1 MYIPLPLRLTLFY
14 ALVLGG
20 ALGAFGTL
28 VYNQAQQR
36 AYANLRDTLS
46 SRAASVR
53 LGKDILF
60 PNAFADNKPLILPNV
75 DGAQTVAIEVL
86 DNHLNLL
93 ATTSAQNSPLGTGL
107 DTLKPSP
114 VPWDALAAQQVLAQ
128 ANNVTK
134 YSTITYQN
142 QRYLVY
148 TLLNDDMGSQHII
161 QTASSFT
168 PIEQSLSDLRTLL
181 LRGAALVL
189 ILALVGGWS
198 ISWGVL
204 KAVQRITRT
213 ASIISTS
220 ADLSKRIPI
229 RTKTG
234 RDELAILTATFN
246 EMLSSLQKVYQRQQ
260 RFVADASHELRAP
273 ITAMRCNLDLLARAP
288 DLPTEEV
295 QAALT
300 DTHAEAERMGRLVN
314 DLLLLAHADAQ
325 ASSTIASVY
334 KKDRQKVD
342 LDSLLLAIFR
352 QYRPLEENVSVEA
365 EKRGPRLTLQHIAPA
380 QVYGDRDQLTQA
392 LVALLDNA
400 LKYTPQEGHV
410 ALSLTVID
418 AEAVVKVSDTGIGI
432 AEEDLPNIFERFYR
446 AHQAQARKHSG
457 SGLGLAIVQSIM
469 RDHNGTVGV
478 ESMQGAGS
486 IFTLRL
492 PLVEKKTL

>member
-20 ALGAFGTL
+20 ALGIFGTL
-28 VYNQAQQR
+28 VYNQAEQR
-36 AYANLRDTLS
+36 AYADLRDTLS

-60 PNAFADNKPLILPNV
+60 PNAFADNRPLILPDVN
-75 DGAQTVAIEVL
+75 GAQSVAIEVL
-86 DNHLNLL
+86 DNHLQLL
-93 ATTSAQNSPLGTGL
+93 ATTSAQNTSLGTGL
-107 DTLKPSP
+107 DALKPSP
-114 VPWDALAAQQVLAQ
+114 VPWDTQAAQQALLRPESNQ
-128 ANNVTK
+128 L

-161 QTASSFT
+161 QTASSLA
-168 PIEQSLSDLRTLL
+168 PIEQSLSDLRALL

-189 ILALVGGWS
+189 VLALVGGWF
-198 ISWGVL
+198 ISWSVL

-220 ADLSKRIPI
+220 GDLSKRIPI

-234 RDELAILTATFN
+234 RDELAILAATFN
-246 EMLSSLQKVYQRQQ
+246 EMLNSLQRVYQLQQ

-273 ITAMRCNLDLLARAP
+273 ITAIRCNLDLLARAP
-288 DLPTEEV
+288 DLPTDEA

-300 DTHAEAERMGRLVN
+300 DTRAEAERMGRLVN

-325 ASSTIASVY
+325 ASSTIVSVY
-334 KKDRQKVD
+334 KKDQQTVD
-342 LDSLLLAIFR
+342 LDSLLLAVFR
-352 QYRPLEENVSVEA
+352 QYRPLEENVAEEA
-365 EKRGPRLTLQHIAPA
+365 GKHGPRLTLQHIAPA

-418 AEAVVKVSDTGIGI
+418 AEAVIKVSDTGIGI
-432 AEEDLPNIFERFYR
+432 AEEDLPHIFERFYR
-446 AHQAQARKHSG
+446 AQQAQTRKHSG

-469 RDHNGTVGV
+469 REHNGTVEV
-478 ESMQGAGS
+478 ESVQGVGS
-486 IFTLRL
+486 TFTLRL
-492 PLVEKKTL
+492 PLAEKKVR